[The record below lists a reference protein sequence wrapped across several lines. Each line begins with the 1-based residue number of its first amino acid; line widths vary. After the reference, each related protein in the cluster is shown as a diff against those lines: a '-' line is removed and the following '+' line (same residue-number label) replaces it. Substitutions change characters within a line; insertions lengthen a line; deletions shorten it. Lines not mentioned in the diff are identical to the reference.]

1 LAQSLSL
8 SASEEAEIREA
19 YELFPG
25 SVHQAFTALGITPSE
40 EMMDVLEPDD
50 DEGEVPWERFLEVAA
65 LARKHGDVDEEVEDT
80 FRLFTEG
87 EKITLQDLRRVMEEL
102 KEQLSEQQLRDMMEE
117 AKGPGGKVD
126 L

>member
-50 DEGEVPWERFLEVAA
+50 DDEVPWERFLEVAA
-65 LARKHGDVDEEVEDT
+65 LARKHGDVGEEVEDT

-87 EKITLQDLRRVMEEL
+87 EEITLQDLRRVMEEL

-117 AKGPGGKVD
+117 AKGSGGKVD